1 MLLST
6 LQKVSIRIYIFR
18 GERIRENYIKDCN
31 LGIYMVVQKQTWMT
45 CFMFKELF
53 SFFMK
58 SILGGISQFNHHLLI
73 LNGHGSHVNL
83 EAIEKAS

>member
-18 GERIRENYIKDCN
+18 GERIRENYIKDCK

-58 SILGGISQFNHHLLI
+58 SILGGISQFNHHLFI

>member
-1 MLLST
+1 
-6 LQKVSIRIYIFR
+6 
-18 GERIRENYIKDCN
+18 
-31 LGIYMVVQKQTWMT
+31 MVVQKQTWMT

>member
-1 MLLST
+1 
-6 LQKVSIRIYIFR
+6 
-18 GERIRENYIKDCN
+18 
-31 LGIYMVVQKQTWMT
+31 MVVQKKNMYDF
-45 CFMFKELF
+45 FMFKELF

-58 SILGGISQFNHHLLI
+58 LVLGGIFQSNQHLFI